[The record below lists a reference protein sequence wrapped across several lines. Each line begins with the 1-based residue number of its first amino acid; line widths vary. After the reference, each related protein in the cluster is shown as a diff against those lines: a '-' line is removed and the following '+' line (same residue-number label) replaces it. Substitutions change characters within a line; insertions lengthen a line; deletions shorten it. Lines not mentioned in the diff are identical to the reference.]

1 VIYLAGEKLWL
12 PPKRQQNRSN
22 RHSNGKDLQ
31 HKTEDNVFVPTL
43 SSGSLEESDSA
54 LAAQR
59 ARKNELMVKLK
70 MAKTKDGSKR
80 LGQRAR
86 QKLYEELFAAN
97 ANHKTGVS
105 GTGVGSQGG
114 QVQGRKRKRQAPG
127 GFAEFV
133 LVSFFSIPLFFSFS
147 LSCICIYLF
156 LSPFLK
162 PTSFL
167 FRSWRRK

>member
-1 VIYLAGEKLWL
+1 
-12 PPKRQQNRSN
+12 
-22 RHSNGKDLQ
+22 
-31 HKTEDNVFVPTL
+31 
-43 SSGSLEESDSA
+43 
-54 LAAQR
+54 
-59 ARKNELMVKLK
+59 

-162 PTSFL
+162 PPLSSSGPGGASKKQNSGVSSGSQECDQPEEPVRKPAAKSELPKAQVQQHQTSSDPSL
-167 FRSWRRK
+167 HPSWAAKQAASANVAFAGKKVKL